1 MTAAPPRRRALSNDN
16 GVSIVLRRVRILG
29 PASCGRSGV
38 EGALNRR
45 PWPVAA
51 LLVVAL
57 AVAGCGTSPQ
67 SDTEQ
72 LARELAEVKADR
84 DQLAT
89 LAKQMASQSATLEAY
104 AVTDRQGCL
113 DTLRAVRQRLDDAH
127 TALKAGKADS
137 KNAAVHLSSA
147 RRGLYHALAGDCA
160 QATP

>member
-1 MTAAPPRRRALSNDN
+1 
-16 GVSIVLRRVRILG
+16 
-29 PASCGRSGV
+29 V

-113 DTLRAVRQRLDDAH
+113 ATLRTVRQRLDDAH
-127 TALKAGKADS
+127 TALKAGKANG

-147 RRGLYHALAGDCA
+147 RKGLYHALAGDCA